1 MIFPKYRFLKIKV
14 LKETTITA
22 DTIPIKE
29 GDKYVIA
36 LKLGDLIIKDY
47 KINSETGEIK
57 SGIVYKGKYYQNK
70 ELYEIIDDKKLF
82 DEIKG
87 REIKDEIKIDGKSIK
102 DKKSLH

>member
-47 KINSETGEIK
+47 KINSETGEINL
-57 SGIVYKGKYYQNK
+57 VLFMK
-70 ELYEIIDDKKLF
+70 ENI
-82 DEIKG
+82 
-87 REIKDEIKIDGKSIK
+87 IKIKNYMK
-102 DKKSLH
+102 

>member
-47 KINSETGEIK
+47 KINSKTGEINL
-57 SGIVYKGKYYQNK
+57 VLFMK
-70 ELYEIIDDKKLF
+70 ENI
-82 DEIKG
+82 
-87 REIKDEIKIDGKSIK
+87 IKIKNYMK
-102 DKKSLH
+102 